1 MNDETNELRITNR
14 LLSKELEKRGWKV
27 KVFHPTLYTPQAIL
41 QATKDNREFF
51 YASTLSPLA
60 SACGYLLAEDKSL
73 TYRILENAGIFAPDF
88 LIIPAGETD
97 LSKAEAFLRQHKCV
111 VVKPT
116 SARQGRGVTL
126 NIVDKPQLI
135 QAISTAREAA
145 VNSSSPAI
153 LIQQQVEGREYRFLV
168 VDGKCIAVANRRPA
182 FVIGDGK
189 STIKTLIEEKNQNPL
204 RGDKHSKPLTKI
216 SIDEVARVNNEAFLD
231 LIPEQGQ
238 TVEVLQASNISRG
251 GEATNYTDTAS
262 SELKKLAE
270 SATAHCQLGIA
281 GVDIITKDI
290 HCGKDAYVIEINSS
304 PGLRMHMY
312 PSIGE
317 PIDVVK
323 PIIDAFE
330 RHATKR
336 NI

>member
-14 LLSKELEKRGWKV
+14 LLSRELEKRGWKV
-27 KVFHPTLYTPQAIL
+27 KVFRPTLYTPQAIL
-41 QATKDNREFF
+41 RATKDGRELF
-51 YASTLSPLA
+51 YASALSPLA

-73 TYRILENAGIFAPDF
+73 TYRILEDAGISTPDF

-97 LSKAEAFLRQHKCV
+97 LSKAEAFLRQHKRI

-126 NIVDKPQLI
+126 NVTNKLQLV
-135 QAISTAREAA
+135 QAISIAREAA
-145 VNSSSPAI
+145 FNSSSPDI
-153 LIQQQVEGREYRFLV
+153 LVQQQIEGKEYRFLV
-168 VDGKCIAVANRRPA
+168 VDGECIAVANRRPA
-182 FVIGDGK
+182 FVVGDGK
-189 STIKTLIEEKNQNPL
+189 STIKALIEKKNQDPL
-204 RGDKHSKPLTKI
+204 RGDKHNKPLTRI
-216 SIDEVARVNNEAFLD
+216 SIDEVTRVNGEDFLD
-231 LIPEQGQ
+231 FTPEQGRV
-238 TVEVLQASNISRG
+238 VEVLQTSNISRG
-251 GEATNYTDTAS
+251 GEAINYTDTAS

-270 SATAHCQLGIA
+270 SATTHCQLGIA